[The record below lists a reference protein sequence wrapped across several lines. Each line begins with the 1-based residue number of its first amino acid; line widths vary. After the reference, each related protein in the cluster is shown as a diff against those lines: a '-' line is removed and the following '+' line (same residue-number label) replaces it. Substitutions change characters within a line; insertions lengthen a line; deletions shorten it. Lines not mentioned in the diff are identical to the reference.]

1 MQIYLDYSAT
11 TPPHPDV
18 LAAMHHQGANLW
30 GNPSSLH
37 QWGERAAIALETA
50 RWQVAQLINAP
61 TPDSIHFTSGGTE
74 ANNLAIFG
82 VAHHYATPQ
91 HIIISAVEHPAIAA
105 PARQLATR
113 GWQVTEL
120 PVDATGKINPLELLA
135 ALQPNTVLVSII
147 YGQSEIG
154 TVQAITDLAQIARRH
169 HILFHTDA
177 VQMAG
182 RLPLDVQAL
191 DVDLLSLSG
200 HKLYG
205 PQGSGALYVRPG
217 VDLMPLLAGG
227 GQEHQLRSGTQ
238 AVPTLAGFGVAAQLA
253 QTQLPTESHR
263 LQQLRD
269 RLITQLEA
277 CPYLQLTGHRRDR
290 LPHHASFVL
299 YDLPAEI
306 TGRTLVRKMN
316 LAGIALSA
324 GSACHS
330 GQPSPSPIL
339 MALGYDATQA
349 RQGLRFSLGRNTTQE
364 DIDWTVIA
372 LQQVLDRLN
381 PSPQSNIGSSC

>member
-18 LAAMHHQGANLW
+18 LATLHHQGATLW

-37 QWGERAAIALETA
+37 HWGERAAIALETA
-50 RWQVAQLINAP
+50 RWQVAQLLNAP
-61 TPDSIHFTSGGTE
+61 TADSIHFTSGGTE
-74 ANNLAIFG
+74 ADNLAIFG
-82 VAHHYATPQ
+82 VAHRYPTPQ

-105 PARQLATR
+105 PARQLAAR

-154 TVQAITDLAQIARRH
+154 TVQAIAELAQIARRH
-169 HILFHTDA
+169 RILFHTDA
-177 VQMAG
+177 VQVAG

-191 DVDLLSLSG
+191 DVDLLSVSG

-217 VDLMPLLAGG
+217 VELVPLLAGG

-238 AVPTLAGFGVAAQLA
+238 AVPTLAGFGLAAQLA
-253 QTQLPTESHR
+253 QEQLPTEAHR
-263 LQQLRD
+263 LEQLRD
-269 RLITQLEA
+269 RLITRLEA
-277 CPYLQLTGHRRDR
+277 CPYFQLTGHRRDR

-299 YDLPAEI
+299 RDFPSEI
-306 TGRTLVRKMN
+306 TGRAIVRQMN

-330 GQPSPSPIL
+330 GQASPSPIL
-339 MALGYDATQA
+339 TALGYGEIQA
-349 RQGLRFSLGRNTTQE
+349 RQGIRFSLGRDTTPE
-364 DIDWTVIA
+364 DIDWTVMA
-372 LQQVLDRLN
+372 LQQVLHRLN
-381 PSPQSNIGSSC
+381 PSPLPCVGSSC